1 MTAKI
6 TIIIPNYNNIK
17 LLVNLIESLKKATTI
32 PYELIIVDDKSEDN
46 SVEYLKKHYPEIK
59 LLVNDVNHGFAYT
72 VNRGIKNAKTDY
84 VYLLNNDTT
93 VDPDFLV
100 DPLKIM
106 ESDDEIFA
114 ISSKM
119 LQLNNHDLIEDAGDE
134 YTILSWS
141 KKRGYNKPQSRYS
154 QDGEVFSACAGAALY
169 RCDVF
174 DKIGFFDE
182 NFGSYVE
189 DMDLSFRAHLY
200 GYKIYYAAHSIV
212 YHIGSA
218 STGSQYNS
226 FKVEIS
232 ARNNIY
238 LIYKNMPTWM
248 IIINSLFIA
257 VGIIIKYIF
266 FYNKNLHNYYK
277 DGVFKGIKTCRKL
290 EKLEDRSIKNYFKVE
305 LDMIKNTFR
314 YLS

>member
-1 MTAKI
+1 MTTKI

-17 LLVNLIESLKKATTI
+17 LLINLIESLKKATTI

-46 SVEYLKKHYPEIK
+46 SVEYLKKHYPEIR
-59 LLVNDVNHGFAYT
+59 LLVNDINHGFAYT
-72 VNRGIKNAKTDY
+72 VNRGIKNAKTEY

-100 DPLKIM
+100 DPLRIM

-119 LQLNNHDLIEDAGDE
+119 IQLNNHDLIEDAGDE

-141 KKRGYNKPQSRYS
+141 KKRGYNKSQSKYS

-169 RCDVF
+169 RRDVF

-218 STGSQYNS
+218 STGSQYNP

-248 IIINSLFIA
+248 IIINSPFIA

-277 DGVFKGIKTCRKL
+277 NGVFKGIKKCTKL
-290 EKLEDRSIKNYFKVE
+290 EKIEEISIKNYFKVE
-305 LDMIKNTFR
+305 LNMIKNTFK